1 VIATLQAC
9 ERGQNKEKTAISFD
23 SKNLTD
29 ITQISE
35 GKIWVQKQAQKL
47 RKIAKKRGKQR
58 KTAVFCSNAKVP
70 TALDRLFY
78 LVQFLNLKKSY

>member
-29 ITQISE
+29 ITQFSE

-47 RKIAKKRGKQR
+47 RKIAKRGESKEKLPSFVRMQKCR
-58 KTAVFCSNAKVP
+58 QLWIDCSIWCN
-70 TALDRLFY
+70 F
-78 LVQFLNLKKSY
+78 